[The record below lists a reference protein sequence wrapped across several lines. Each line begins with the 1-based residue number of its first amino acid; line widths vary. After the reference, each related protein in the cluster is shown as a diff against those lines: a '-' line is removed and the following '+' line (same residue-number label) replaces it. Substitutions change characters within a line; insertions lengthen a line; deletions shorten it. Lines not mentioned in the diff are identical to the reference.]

1 MLGGKMEYINY
12 VIAYL
17 VLLNVVTTYRLLRED
32 NYETIQKTIQFI
44 LLWILPL
51 LGALLVTFFLNQ
63 SPIILNEKMS
73 KIEIILKILFFPLF
87 IKIGSKRKS
96 NSLNNINNQGYEAG
110 IYESSG
116 EGSGGGD

>member
-32 NYETIQKTIQFI
+32 NYETIQFI

-87 IKIGSKRKS
+87 IKIGSKRKR
-96 NSLNNINNQGYEAG
+96 NSLNDINNQGYEAG